1 MIQALIVRITVDV
14 SQHLAIDRRIP
25 QANNNLGL
33 QVVIPIVIW
42 VERVPQLL
50 GNAIVVSFRQQPSY
64 AGSLLRLKRNV
75 RCYVI
80 KEPHRMKNV
89 WEKVSWKITW
99 RHPVQKIEFF
109 FDMCTNTWL
118 YLTNFNHYWET
129 VCGKLHHYTFIFI
142 YTLVYMHLR
151 HFNWNAKFLWLT
163 KFFLFY

>member
-33 QVVIPIVIW
+33 QVVIPFVIW

-80 KEPHRMKNV
+80 KEPHRTKNV

-99 RHPVQKIEFF
+99 RHPVQKKLNSSLICVQTHGYIWQILIIIEKP
-109 FDMCTNTWL
+109 CVGNYTITLL
-118 YLTNFNHYWET
+118 YLF
-129 VCGKLHHYTFIFI
+129 
-142 YTLVYMHLR
+142 TLY
-151 HFNWNAKFLWLT
+151 
-163 KFFLFY
+163 